1 MGEINIYYEEK
12 IPSLW
17 QTIWDS
23 FTRSPLALIGLWS
36 MMLILSMSVL
46 GPLIAPYSASYQ
58 DPNALLVPP
67 SWADTGTV
75 EHFLGTDDLGRDL
88 FSRILHGAH
97 LTFGYALIIVLLSL
111 VCGFLIGSLSGMTKG
126 LKASVLSHLLDTLLS
141 MPSLVLAILFAA
153 VLGPGLS
160 NVIWAIGLSLVPR
173 FVRTIHNAVH
183 EEMQKEYVVAARL
196 DGATAWQVFYDS
208 ILPNVWNPVVVQT
221 TLAFSVA
228 ILDIA
233 ALGFIGLGAQSPSPE
248 WGAMIEQGLDNLLT
262 APWTVTM
269 PGLAILFSVLATN
282 VVGDGLRHALLE
294 GRR

>member
-1 MGEINIYYEEK
+1 MGEFNIYFEEK

-17 QTIWDS
+17 QSIWES
-23 FTRSPLALIGLWS
+23 FTKSPLALIGLWS
-36 MMLILSMSVL
+36 LMLIVSVSII
-46 GPLIAPYSASYQ
+46 GPFIAPYPASYQ
-58 DPNALLVPP
+58 DPNALLMPP
-67 SWADTGTV
+67 SWADAGSV

-97 LTFGYALIIVLLSL
+97 LTFGYALVVVFISL
-111 VCGFLIGSLSGMTKG
+111 VIGFIIGSLSGVTRG

-141 MPSLVLAILFAA
+141 TPPLVLAILFAA
-153 VLGPGLS
+153 VLGPGLL
-160 NVIWAIGLSLVPR
+160 NVIWAVGLALIPR
-173 FVRTIHNAVH
+173 FVRAIHNAVH

-196 DGATAWQVFYDS
+196 DGASNWQVFYDS
-208 ILPNVWNPVVVQT
+208 ILPNLWNTVIVQT

-233 ALGFIGLGAQSPSPE
+233 ALGFLGLGSQSPSPE
-248 WGAMIEQGLDNLLT
+248 WGAMVEQGLDNVLT

-269 PGLAILFSVLATN
+269 PGMAILFSVLAAN
-282 VVGDGLRHALLE
+282 IVGDGLRNALQE

>member
-97 LTFGYALIIVLLSL
+97 LTFGYALIIVMLSL

-153 VLGPGLS
+153 VLGPGLF
-160 NVIWAIGLSLVPR
+160 NVIWAVGLSLVPR

-183 EEMQKEYVVAARL
+183 EERQKEYVVAARL
-196 DGATAWQVFYDS
+196 DGATTWQVFYDS